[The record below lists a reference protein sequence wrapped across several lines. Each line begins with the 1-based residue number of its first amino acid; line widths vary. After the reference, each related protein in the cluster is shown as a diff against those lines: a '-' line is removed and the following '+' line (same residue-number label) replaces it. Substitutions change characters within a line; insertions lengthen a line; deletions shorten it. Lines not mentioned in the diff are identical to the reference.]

1 MRKKLGDPG
10 TCEKFQNYNSHAE
23 ILQIIKEWNAELQER
38 TGKFRKH
45 ANAVAEWDRR
55 ILQNRDIL
63 LRLEVFQHLTIMLRR
78 WICLV
83 PGFKCSS

>member
-1 MRKKLGDPG
+1 MPYMHMLLN
-10 TCEKFQNYNSHAE
+10 FSSHAE

-63 LRLEVFQHLTIMLRR
+63 LRLEVFQHLTFENIPF
-78 WICLV
+78 IYV
-83 PGFKCSS
+83 A